1 MHTSVLEN
9 EYGKSWVED
18 GILFFVYKEGV
29 TIDLAAAKKIIEERI
44 AFQREVAYP
53 LLTDIT
59 GVRHFEQPA
68 RNFFATEGTKLI
80 KCVAVIANSLS
91 SKLKGEFYASVNK
104 PLVPTR
110 VFVDRDSA
118 LEYLKEFR

>member
-18 GILFFVYKEGV
+18 GILFFVYKDGIS
-29 TIDLAAAKKIIEERI
+29 IDLTAAKKIIKERI
-44 AFQREVAYP
+44 AFQRGVAYP
-53 LLTDIT
+53 LFTDIT
-59 GVRHFEQPA
+59 GVKYFEQPA

-80 KCVAVIANSLS
+80 KCVAVIANSVS
-91 SKLKGEFYASVNK
+91 SKLMGEFYASVNK

-110 VFVDRDSA
+110 VFADRHSA
-118 LEYLKEFR
+118 IEYLKEFR